1 MKIKGYILG
10 ISVAMATMFTSC
22 DTDNVKEIFQE
33 TTMGAA
39 FSFGA
44 QSVSFPAN
52 GYEGFDV
59 EITRAHYDDA
69 ATIGITAALEDGSAL
84 PAEINVP
91 SELTFDAGEY
101 RKMLHVTVG
110 NIKSGVTYP
119 VAITIDPSAASS
131 FEDAITT
138 KVVSVYRDYTYTS
151 IGTGKLISEFFGAE
165 GEAEIQKADDI
176 NWYKAISLY
185 EEGYDLVFKIADN
198 GEDVTVDKQPIA
210 SDISGYGTAYAAGE
224 GKLENGVITVTLEF
238 TVSAG
243 SFGTAKEVIIL
254 PTK

>member
-1 MKIKGYILG
+1 MKIKGYIFG
-10 ISVAMATMFTSC
+10 IGVAMAALFTSC
-22 DTDNVKEIFQE
+22 DTDNVKDVFQE
-33 TTMGAA
+33 TTIGAA
-39 FSFGA
+39 FTFGA

-59 EITRAHYDDA
+59 EITRAQHEEA
-69 ATIGITAALEDGSAL
+69 ATIGITAAMEDGSVL
-84 PAEINVP
+84 PAEIKVP

-110 NIKSGVTYP
+110 NIKSGVSYP
-119 VAITIDPSAASS
+119 VTITIDPSAASS

-151 IGTGKLISEFFGAE
+151 LGTGKLISEFFGGE

-176 NWYKAISLY
+176 NWYKAVSLY

-198 GEDVTVDKQPIA
+198 GKDVTVDKQAIA
-210 SDISGYGTAYAAGE
+210 SDISGYGTAYAAGS
-224 GKLENGVITVTLEF
+224 GTLEDGVITVTLEF

>member
-1 MKIKGYILG
+1 MKIKGYIFG
-10 ISVAMATMFTSC
+10 IGVAMAALFTSC
-22 DTDNVKEIFQE
+22 DTDNVKDVFQE
-33 TTMGAA
+33 TTIGAA
-39 FSFGA
+39 FTFGA

-59 EITRAHYDDA
+59 EITRAQHEEA
-69 ATIGITAALEDGSAL
+69 ATIGITAAMEDGSVL
-84 PAEINVP
+84 PAEIKVP

-110 NIKSGVTYP
+110 NIKSGVSYP
-119 VAITIDPSAASS
+119 VVITIDPSAASS

-151 IGTGKLISEFFGAE
+151 LGTGKLISEFFGGE

-176 NWYKAISLY
+176 NWYKAVSLY

-198 GEDVTVDKQPIA
+198 GKDVTVDKQAIA
-210 SDISGYGTAYAAGE
+210 SDISGYGTAYAAGS
-224 GKLENGVITVTLEF
+224 GTLEDGVITVTLEF

>member
-1 MKIKGYILG
+1 MKIKGYIYG
-10 ISVAMATMFTSC
+10 IGVVMATLFTSC
-22 DTDNVKEIFQE
+22 DTDNMKEVFQE

-59 EITRAHYDDA
+59 EVTRANSSEA
-69 ATIGITAALEDGSAL
+69 ATISLTATMADGSAL
-84 PAEINVP
+84 PAEINVT
-91 SELTFDAGEY
+91 SSISFEAGEY

-110 NIKSGVTYP
+110 DIKSGTTYSI
-119 VAITIDPSAASS
+119 VIALDPSVASS
-131 FEDAITT
+131 FENAITT
-138 KVVSVYRDYTYTS
+138 KTISVYRDYTYTS
-151 IGTGKLISEFFGAE
+151 IGTGKLVSEFFGAE

-185 EEGYDLVFKIADN
+185 EDGYDVVFKISDD
-198 GEDVTVDKQPIA
+198 GKTVIVDKQAVA
-210 SDISGYGTAYAAGE
+210 SDISGYGTAYVAGN
-224 GKLENGVITVTLEF
+224 GTLENGVITVTLEF

-243 SFGTAKEVIIL
+243 SFGTATEVITL
-254 PTK
+254 PVM

>member
-1 MKIKGYILG
+1 MKIKSYIFG
-10 ISVAMATMFTSC
+10 ISVAMATLLTSC
-22 DTDNVKEIFQE
+22 DTDNMKDVFQE
-33 TTMGAA
+33 TTMGVA

-59 EITRAHYDDA
+59 EITRAKYDEA
-69 ATIGITAALEDGSAL
+69 GTVAITASMEDGSAL

-151 IGTGKLISEFFGAE
+151 IGTGKLNSEFFGAE

-185 EEGYDLVFKIADN
+185 EEGYDVVFKIADN
-198 GEDVTVDKQPIA
+198 GKDVIVDKQAIA
-210 SDISGYGTAYAAGE
+210 SDISGYGTAYVAGE
-224 GKLENGVITVTLEF
+224 GTFENGVITVTLEF

-243 SFGTAKEVIIL
+243 SFGTATEVIIL

>member
-1 MKIKGYILG
+1 MKLRKYIYG
-10 ISVAMATMFTSC
+10 IGVAMFTLFTSC
-22 DTDNVKEIFQE
+22 DTDNMNDVFQE
-33 TTMGAA
+33 TTLGAA

-44 QSVSFPAN
+44 QSVTFPAT

-59 EITRAHYDDA
+59 EITRAHFNGA
-69 ATIGITAALEDGSAL
+69 ATINITATLEDGSAL

-110 NIKSGVTYP
+110 DIQSGVTYP
-119 VAITIDPSAASS
+119 VAITIDPSAVSS

-176 NWYKAISLY
+176 EWYKAISLY
-185 EEGYDLVFKIADN
+185 EEGYDVVFKI
-198 GEDVTVDKQPIA
+198 GEDGKTVTVDKQAIA
-210 SDISGYGTAYAAGE
+210 SDISGYGTAYAAGN
-224 GKLENGVITVTLEF
+224 GTLENGVITVTLEF

-243 SFGTAKEVIIL
+243 SFGTKKEVIIL

>member
-1 MKIKGYILG
+1 MKIKGYIYG
-10 ISVAMATMFTSC
+10 IGVAMAVLFASC
-22 DTDNVKEIFQE
+22 DTDNMKEVFQE

-59 EITRAHYDDA
+59 EVTRANSAEA
-69 ATIGITAALEDGSAL
+69 ATISLTATLSDGSPL

-91 SELTFDAGEY
+91 STITFEAGEY

-110 NIKSGVTYP
+110 DIKSGVTYS
-119 VAITIDPSAASS
+119 VTISLDPSAASS

-138 KVVSVYRDYTYTS
+138 KTISVYRDYTYSTL
-151 IGTGKLISEFFGAE
+151 GTGKLVSEFFGAE

-185 EEGYDLVFKIADN
+185 EDGYDVVFKIGDD
-198 GEDVTVDKQPIA
+198 GKTVTVDKQAIA
-210 SDISGYGTAYAAGE
+210 SDISGYGTAYVAGS
-224 GKLENGVITVTLEF
+224 GTLENGVITVTLEF

-243 SFGTAKEVIIL
+243 SFGTAKEIITL
-254 PTK
+254 PAE

>member
-1 MKIKGYILG
+1 MKIKGYIFG
-10 ISVAMATMFTSC
+10 IGVAMAALFTSC
-22 DTDNVKEIFQE
+22 DTDNVKDVFQE
-33 TTMGAA
+33 TTIGAA
-39 FSFGA
+39 FTFGA

-59 EITRAHYDDA
+59 EITRAQHEEA
-69 ATIGITAALEDGSAL
+69 ATIGITAAMEDGSVL
-84 PAEINVP
+84 PAEIKVP

-110 NIKSGVTYP
+110 NIKSGVSYP
-119 VAITIDPSAASS
+119 VVITIDPSAASS

-151 IGTGKLISEFFGAE
+151 LGTGKLISEFFGGE

-176 NWYKAISLY
+176 NWYKAVSLY

-198 GEDVTVDKQPIA
+198 GKDVTVDKQAIA
-210 SDISGYGTAYAAGE
+210 SDISGYGTAYAAGS
-224 GKLENGVITVTLEF
+224 GTLEDGVITVTLEF

-243 SFGTAKEVIIL
+243 SFGTAKDVIIL